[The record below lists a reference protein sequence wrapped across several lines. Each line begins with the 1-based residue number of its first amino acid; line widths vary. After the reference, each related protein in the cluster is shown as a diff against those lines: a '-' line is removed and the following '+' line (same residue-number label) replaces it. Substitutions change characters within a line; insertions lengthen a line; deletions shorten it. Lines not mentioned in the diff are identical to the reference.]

1 MLVKI
6 IGIVLV
12 IAGGVIALE
21 VLFPLIGS
29 VFGMAFLLA
38 HLPAHLHLV
47 IASRSQPPL
56 PLSLWR
62 GRGAGQEWA
71 ETPAGTRRGPETLES
86 RGGSHSAAARRI
98 RTPPPPARQ
107 SRCGRAVPV
116 GV

>member
-38 HLPAHLHLV
+38 KLAIAVGLV
-47 IASRSQPPL
+47 M
-56 PLSLWR
+56 
-62 GRGAGQEWA
+62 
-71 ETPAGTRRGPETLES
+71 
-86 RGGSHSAAARRI
+86 
-98 RTPPPPARQ
+98 
-107 SRCGRAVPV
+107 V
-116 GV
+116 GLRLMNKED